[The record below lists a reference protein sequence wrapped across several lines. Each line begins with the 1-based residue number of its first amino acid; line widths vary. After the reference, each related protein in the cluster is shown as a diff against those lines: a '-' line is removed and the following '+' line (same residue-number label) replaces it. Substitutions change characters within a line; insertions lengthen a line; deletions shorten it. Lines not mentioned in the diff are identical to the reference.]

1 MPLYEMKNL
10 QTGETSDMIVTI
22 AKMEEMVSS
31 GEWKHVMGAPA
42 LITHTGNMINKTSGD
57 WKDHLKNIKKSASRR
72 RPNSVNI

>member
-22 AKMEEMVSS
+22 AKMEEMISS
-31 GEWKHVMGAPA
+31 GEWKQVMGTPA

-57 WKDHLKNIKKSASRR
+57 WKDHLKNIKKSAGRR

>member
-22 AKMEEMVSS
+22 AKMEEMISS
-31 GEWKHVMGAPA
+31 GAWKKVMGAPA
-42 LITHTGNMINKTSGD
+42 LITHTGNMVNKTSGD
-57 WKDHLKNIKKSASRR
+57 WKDHLKNIKKSAGRR